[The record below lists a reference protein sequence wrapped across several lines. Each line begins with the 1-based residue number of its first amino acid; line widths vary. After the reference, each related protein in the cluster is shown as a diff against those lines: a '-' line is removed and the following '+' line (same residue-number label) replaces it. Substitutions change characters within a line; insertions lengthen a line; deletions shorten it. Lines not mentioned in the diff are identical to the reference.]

1 MGKLQSVFDS
11 LSEHISKP
19 KMGRR
24 RPSGLT
30 MVDSIHGSG
39 SKESKI
45 PSLWNSFMGTKGSS
59 GGRSSSGGN
68 IAPVVHQEP
77 LIKGLYMYG
86 GVGCGKTVRSD
97 LMAYAHKSKNT
108 SGLSSWLVPQML
120 MDVFVHTAPPEFKV
134 LRTQ

>member
-30 MVDSIHGSG
+30 MVDSMHGSG
-39 SKESKI
+39 GKESKS
-45 PSLWNSFMGTKGSS
+45 PSLWSSFMGTKGSS
-59 GGRSSSGGN
+59 GGRSSSGGTN
-68 IAPVVHQEP
+68 APVVYNQP

-86 GVGCGKTVRSD
+86 GVGCGKTVRLN
-97 LMAYAHKSKNT
+97 LMACIN
-108 SGLSSWLVPQML
+108 WN
-120 MDVFVHTAPPEFKV
+120 
-134 LRTQ
+134 